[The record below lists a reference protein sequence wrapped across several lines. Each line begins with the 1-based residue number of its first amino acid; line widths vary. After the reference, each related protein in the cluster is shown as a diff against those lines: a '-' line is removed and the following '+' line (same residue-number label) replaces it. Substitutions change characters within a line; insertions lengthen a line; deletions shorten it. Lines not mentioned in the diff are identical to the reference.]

1 LSRHSDA
8 EDMVVCFIG
17 DHPLTAKDLGEEIL
31 NEDIRT
37 VFQTI
42 IDKGLVP
49 GIEPGSP
56 WYEHLRMGGMEAW
69 NTNRQVGDSELI
81 GKLIE
86 NRRTAERELLETYT
100 PEARDKVVE
109 AQRRVRM
116 ARKLSSD

>member
-1 LSRHSDA
+1 MPVP

-17 DHPLTAKDLGEEIL
+17 DQPLTAKDLGEDIL

-42 IDKGLVP
+42 IDKGLAP

-69 NTNRQVGDSELI
+69 EGNRQPGDNELVS
-81 GKLIE
+81 KLIE
-86 NRRTAERELLETYT
+86 ARRDAEQELLETYT
-100 PEARDKVVE
+100 PEARQKV
-109 AQRRVRM
+109 ADLQRRVRM
-116 ARKLSSD
+116 ARKLSAD